1 MTKGEKTNQMIV
13 ENILTD
19 LKAKGLIIVWRKS
32 DKLNSV
38 YEVFSQKKNFS
49 VHSSWE
55 EGSFTVCN
63 KFVRGNSNLRK
74 KIEGILK

>member
-1 MTKGEKTNQMIV
+1 MIV

-19 LKAKGLIIVWRKS
+19 LKAKGLIIAWRKS
-32 DKLNSV
+32 DKLNSL
-38 YEVFSQKKNFS
+38 YEVFSHKKNFF

-55 EGSFTVCN
+55 EEAFTVSN
-63 KFVRGNSNLRK
+63 DFVRGNSKLRK